1 MKCHNK
7 NVGTIFIM
15 KCHNKNVGTIFI
27 MKCHNKNVGTMKCH
41 NKSTCANFLCRNKN
55 VRGYFYNEM
64 S

>member
-1 MKCHNK
+1 
-7 NVGTIFIM
+7 M

-41 NKSTCANFLCRNKN
+41 NKSTCANFLCRNII
-55 VRGYFYNEM
+55 VRGYFYNEK

>member
-1 MKCHNK
+1 
-7 NVGTIFIM
+7 M